1 MLKIIEQI
9 KTKIQEHKNGKELD
23 KQTIFPIKF
32 VRETIIP
39 AIQKN
44 GLPKQMVNTDKS
56 RQKDQTSAIA
66 DIEDAIIDA
75 YSFDKRSG
83 FKKYIDETPYN
94 KMLLWGIMFES
105 LYEVLIG
112 NTLKQRTKRTIK
124 KIDTKHYADLPK
136 RYRGIFKKDDKHP
149 NSYITVLKSKEEK
162 FTVTHNFE
170 LDILDKKIRDLISLL
185 YKEEIID
192 TYEMTIDC
200 GYDEEGRYWESGQIY
215 HRYGQYANT
224 NPTKSNFVS
233 DKQMDAIK
241 ELQKIFT
248 KIASEIYVTK
258 TKHGNTEI
266 WDEMQ
271 DEQSRNHVFWR
282 AQKLTRTANQLVV
295 STRKASE
302 FCGDRQIRQATEH
315 YDRVRNDIMSQLRRK
330 TSVRIN

>member
-9 KTKIQEHKNGKELD
+9 KTKIQEHKNGKELTE
-23 KQTIFPIKF
+23 QSIFPIKF

-39 AIQKN
+39 SIQKS

-66 DIEDAIIDA
+66 DIEDAIIKA
-75 YSFDKRSG
+75 YFDKRSG
-83 FKKYIDETPYN
+83 FKKYIEETPYN

-105 LYEVLIG
+105 LREVLIG
-112 NTLKQRTKRTIK
+112 ETLKQYPRTIK
-124 KIDTKHYADLPK
+124 KINTKQYADLPK
-136 RYRGIFKKDDKHP
+136 RYRGIFKKDNKYP
-149 NSYITVLKSKEEK
+149 NLYTTVLKSEEEK
-162 FTVTHNFE
+162 FNIGHNLDF
-170 LDILDKKIRDLISLL
+170 DILNKKIHDLISLL
-185 YKEEIID
+185 YEEEIID
-192 TYEMTIDC
+192 TYETTIDC

-215 HRYGQYANT
+215 HRYGQCANT
-224 NPTKSNFVS
+224 NPAKSNFVS
-233 DKQMDAIK
+233 DEQMDAII

-271 DEQSRNHVFWR
+271 DEQSRDHIFWR

-302 FCGDRQIRQATEH
+302 FCGERQIRQATEH
-315 YDRVRNDIMSQLRRK
+315 YNRVRNDVMSQLRRK
-330 TSVRIN
+330 TSVRIK